1 MYDLAVIGLGPAG
14 IEAVKCALAN
24 GLSVVAFDGNKLGGT
39 CLNVGC
45 IPTKSILHS
54 AVCNNLAKTFD
65 KIGLKGESSYEVDW
79 QKIIEREK
87 SIVQKFSSALDK
99 YVNNTENLKYVNSF
113 AEITIDNDNILIEA
127 DYNAYEAKNII
138 IATGSRPYEL
148 ENMPFDGKFILSSD
162 DIFNLEY
169 LPKSVAIVGSGAIG
183 CEWAYIFSSFGVDVS
198 LIEKASSVLP
208 NMDSDIQ
215 KLAERTLKANN
226 VHIYKDDFVKDYS
239 LNKLVLNSGKE
250 ISPDVVLSCVGR
262 KPVMPDIH
270 YQGYGGAFTLKAQL
284 NSCTTDFEN
293 VFIAGDASSN
303 TMLAHYASYQARNA
317 VNIIL
322 GKDEE
327 FYPVPSVVY
336 LSPEIASVGIRE
348 QDIDESYSVKKISLT
363 SSQKAWCDNSTGG
376 MLKFITKDNL
386 VKGAHIVSPE
396 ASSLVMVLSFI
407 IQNNIPTNVA
417 KRMIYPHPTYS
428 EIIQEAL

>member
-127 DYNAYEAKNII
+127 DYNVYEAKNII

-215 KLAERTLKANN
+215 KLAERTLKTNN

-250 ISPDVVLSCVGR
+250 ISPDIVLSCVGR

-284 NSCTTDFEN
+284 NSCTTDFEKSFAHCFP
-293 VFIAGDASSN
+293 VGLLSS
-303 TMLAHYASYQARNA
+303 
-317 VNIIL
+317 
-322 GKDEE
+322 
-327 FYPVPSVVY
+327 
-336 LSPEIASVGIRE
+336 
-348 QDIDESYSVKKISLT
+348 
-363 SSQKAWCDNSTGG
+363 
-376 MLKFITKDNL
+376 
-386 VKGAHIVSPE
+386 
-396 ASSLVMVLSFI
+396 
-407 IQNNIPTNVA
+407 
-417 KRMIYPHPTYS
+417 
-428 EIIQEAL
+428 